1 MPAIF
6 VTATGTEVGKT
17 YVTAG
22 LIRHYRARG
31 RSVAALKPV
40 ASGFDPAHV
49 RESDPGILLT
59 ALGAPADPDAVACI
73 APWRFA
79 APLSPDL
86 AASRESRAIDF
97 DALTG
102 FCRAA
107 IASAEDVLLIE
118 GIGGIMVPLG
128 QHHTVLDWMTALDI
142 PLLVVGGSYLGAIS
156 HMLSTVEVLT
166 GRRLNIRA
174 IVLSESA
181 EGAVSLSDT
190 AASVARFVPPIPII
204 TLPRRDATE
213 NEPVFDALADILAL

>member
-22 LIRHYRARG
+22 LIRHYRRHG
-31 RSVAALKPV
+31 RRVAALKPV
-40 ASGFDPAHV
+40 ASGFDPAHA
-49 RESDPGILLT
+49 RESDPGILLR
-59 ALGAPADPDAVACI
+59 ALGVPANSDAVARI

-86 AASRESRAIDF
+86 AASREGRAIDF

-102 FCRAA
+102 FCRAE
-107 IASAEDVLLIE
+107 IATADDVLLIE

-128 QHHTVLDWMTALDI
+128 GRHTVLDWMTALDI

-166 GRRLNIRA
+166 GRRLNIGA
-174 IVLSESA
+174 VVLSESA
-181 EGAVSLSDT
+181 EGTVSLADT
-190 AASVARFVPPIPII
+190 AASVARFVSPIPIT

-213 NEPVFDALADILAL
+213 NDPVFDALANLLIL